1 MEVIILLCGTIWTA
15 SSISWTVCF
24 YLHRLKIQ
32 LVEQHSAILL
42 L

>member
-24 YLHRLKIQ
+24 ICIALRFN
-32 LVEQHSAILL
+32 
-42 L
+42 